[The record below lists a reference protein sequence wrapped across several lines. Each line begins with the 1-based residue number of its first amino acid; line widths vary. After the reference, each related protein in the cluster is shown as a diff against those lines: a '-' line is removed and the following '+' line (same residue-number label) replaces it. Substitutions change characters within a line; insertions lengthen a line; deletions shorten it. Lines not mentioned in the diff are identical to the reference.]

1 MASPVEM
8 EHPPFTRI
16 NPQQAPGVLS
26 LHGLNLCTSQGKSSP
41 EWNPPLKDSWGMVTY
56 RNQIFME
63 ISSQIMGCSADFG
76 SMQGSQTVFLSQ
88 EVLTD
93 KSTSSPGHN
102 HRHPLNLGKETGG
115 DPARKA
121 FPKEL
126 YRHSSPSFCS
136 LQHLFLNFT
145 NPWLCS
151 FPPGAWLVFI

>member
-1 MASPVEM
+1 
-8 EHPPFTRI
+8 
-16 NPQQAPGVLS
+16 
-26 LHGLNLCTSQGKSSP
+26 
-41 EWNPPLKDSWGMVTY
+41 MVTY

-88 EVLTD
+88 EVLTA

-102 HRHPLNLGKETGG
+102 HRHPLTLGKETGG

-126 YRHSSPSFCS
+126 SRHSSPSYCS

-145 NPWLCS
+145 NPWLCFS
-151 FPPGAWLVFI
+151 HLGLGSCLYEPGFPAIKKPDAVVGTSWEHSY